1 MFWYP
6 TAKEAFTFHRA
17 ISLHFVF
24 VTLAKVFSWLSWH
37 QFINTHIY
45 EWISAQNRCVY
56 KLSCFNPGRWRKANI
71 AERERER
78 DPPSAVCKE
87 RMKWQTCQ
95 AMQRRL
101 PNVFHTLPGA
111 SAENRAGR
119 TMRKGGRKQNK
130 NTCVEPLWSFMLI
143 QFDFLLA
150 ILLAQGG
157 ADASDGLRTEKRLH
171 VHINQS
177 TVTVS
182 ATKPTLSLI
191 LV

>member
-1 MFWYP
+1 M
-6 TAKEAFTFHRA
+6 
-17 ISLHFVF
+17 
-24 VTLAKVFSWLSWH
+24 
-37 QFINTHIY
+37 
-45 EWISAQNRCVY
+45 RCFDIQLQR
-56 KLSCFNPGRWRKANI
+56 KLSHFTELFPYILFLSPVSTLEDDAKQTLQ
-71 AERERER
+71 RERER

-150 ILLAQGG
+150 ILLAKGG
-157 ADASDGLRTEKRLH
+157 ADASDGSRTEKRLH